1 MKFTS
6 GLVIKIVLALVPA
19 IAGSVVTYYLSKDKA
34 AGGYTTLS
42 GSVNELQGAVEQLRL
57 QVEHIQDLHF
67 TNQPASA
74 PASAPAN
81 TCVAAKPAIRP
92 SPLNLGDLLGDIS
105 AKKGSYSMRPTKVVH
120 SKQFKRVP
128 LKLDDAKMR

>member
-6 GLVIKIVLALVPA
+6 GLVLKIVLALAPA
-19 IAGSVVTYYLSKDKA
+19 VAGSVVTYFLSKDKA

-81 TCVAAKPAIRP
+81 ACVAAKPVVRP
-92 SPLNLGDLLGDIS
+92 APLNISDLLGDIS
-105 AKKGSYSMRPTKVVH
+105 ASKGSYSMKPAKVIH

-128 LKLDDAKMR
+128 LRLDDARK

>member
-6 GLVIKIVLALVPA
+6 GLVLKIILALAPA

-34 AGGYTTLS
+34 AGGYTKLS
-42 GSVNELQGAVEQLRL
+42 ESVNELQGAVEQLRL

-67 TNQPASA
+67 IDHPTAA

-81 TCVAAKPAIRP
+81 TCVAAKPVVRP
-92 SPLNLGDLLGDIS
+92 KPINLSDLIGDIS
-105 AKKGSYSMRPTKVVH
+105 SPKGVYSMKPAKTPPTR
-120 SKQFKRVP
+120 QFKRVP
-128 LKLDDAKMR
+128 LKLDDAKK